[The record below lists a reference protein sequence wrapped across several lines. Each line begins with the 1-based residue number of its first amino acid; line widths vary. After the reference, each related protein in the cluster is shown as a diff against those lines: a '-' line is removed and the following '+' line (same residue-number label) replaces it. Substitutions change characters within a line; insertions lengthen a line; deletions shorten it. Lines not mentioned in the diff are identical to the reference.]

1 MILFNMCHVM
11 QNVWKNVS
19 IKVNNLKY
27 MNFFLSEF
35 DKNFNFLM
43 RLWGYD
49 IISDILKKMQTYIH
63 NIHFQNLLF
72 IFKIIIIHHI

>member
-1 MILFNMCHVM
+1 
-11 QNVWKNVS
+11 
-19 IKVNNLKY
+19 

-43 RLWGYD
+43 RLWDYD
-49 IISDILKKMQTYIH
+49 VISDILKKMQRCIH

>member
-1 MILFNMCHVM
+1 
-11 QNVWKNVS
+11 
-19 IKVNNLKY
+19 

-43 RLWGYD
+43 RLWDYD
-49 IISDILKKMQTYIH
+49 VISDILKKMQTCIH